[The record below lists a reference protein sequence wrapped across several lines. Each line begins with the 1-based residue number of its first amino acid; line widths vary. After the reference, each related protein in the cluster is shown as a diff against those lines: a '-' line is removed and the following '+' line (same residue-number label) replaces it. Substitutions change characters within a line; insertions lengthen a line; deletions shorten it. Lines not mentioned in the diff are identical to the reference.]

1 MASIPTVHLTEVNN
15 FRILTHSAHSQE
27 PSQEPSQERQPQ
39 RQTQVQ
45 TQPQTLA
52 QAQA

>member
-1 MASIPTVHLTEVNN
+1 MASSPTVHLTEVNN
-15 FRILTHSAHSQE
+15 FRILTHSAH
-27 PSQEPSQERQPQ
+27 SQEPSQERQPQ

>member
-27 PSQEPSQERQPQ
+27 PSQERQPQ

-45 TQPQTLA
+45 PQPQPQTLA
-52 QAQA
+52 QAQAQA